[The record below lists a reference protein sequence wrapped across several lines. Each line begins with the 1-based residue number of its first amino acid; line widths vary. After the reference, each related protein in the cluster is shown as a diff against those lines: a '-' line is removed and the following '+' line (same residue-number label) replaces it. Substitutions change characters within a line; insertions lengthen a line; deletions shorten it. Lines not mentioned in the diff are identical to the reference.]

1 MSSTTVKNTV
11 AYLDSDYVVINRPL
25 QHHKL
30 GLMYTANG
38 YGSKLPTR
46 YMLSID
52 GGRYRRVYATC
63 FSNVASYWV
72 VVSGKKLY
80 LRDSDFG
87 SRAANSVLA

>member
-1 MSSTTVKNTV
+1 MSDTILKNTV
-11 AYLDSDYVVINRPL
+11 TYLESDYHVIDRPL
-25 QHHKL
+25 WHHKL
-30 GLMYTANG
+30 GLTYTATG
-38 YGSKLPTR
+38 YGRKLPTR

-72 VVSGKKLY
+72 IVSGKELY

-87 SRAANSVLA
+87 SRAAASVSA

>member
-1 MSSTTVKNTV
+1 MGDTTLKNTV
-11 AYLDSDYVVINRPL
+11 PYLDSDYVVIDRPL
-25 QHHKL
+25 RYHKL
-30 GLMYTANG
+30 GLTYTARG
-38 YGSKLPTR
+38 YGRKIPSR
-46 YMLSID
+46 YMLSVD

-72 VVSGKKLY
+72 IVLGKKLY